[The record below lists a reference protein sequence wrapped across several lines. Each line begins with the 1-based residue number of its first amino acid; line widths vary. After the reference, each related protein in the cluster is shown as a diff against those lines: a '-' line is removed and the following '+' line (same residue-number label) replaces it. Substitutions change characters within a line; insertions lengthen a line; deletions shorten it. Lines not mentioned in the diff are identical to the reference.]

1 MGVMSASKVLL
12 IVEDDKKRAEVCSF
26 LSDHGVAVDARKSL
40 PEPPE
45 ASELRRLKKELAHH
59 LRRSRRL
66 EEAYDTTLENFMA
79 ALDLRDVETYGH
91 SKTVARYSHVLAEA
105 CGVSDPATL
114 DSVRKGALLHDAGKM
129 AIPDSILKKPG
140 PLTAQEWAVIRR
152 HPALGY
158 GLVRDVKL
166 VPEVGNIILCHHE
179 KFDGTGYPK
188 GLKGAAIPLEARVFA
203 VADTL
208 DAVTSHRPYRGPARL
223 QGRPPRAAGRRRP
236 AVRSR
241 SRRRLLRHGP
251 GRLGEDPVRDDA
263 APAAARRIPFPG
275 PAEGRHDLRN
285 VRLPSPVYREVWVCA
300 ERKEG
305 PMKRSRLLTL
315 LLLGIVTSVA
325 LAGCGKA
332 DDGARIARVENG
344 LQTAVVI
351 EGDAAGNILD
361 RMKHYGIPGVSVAVF
376 DKDRVVWAKGYGVM
390 DVDTKEPVTEKTL
403 FVAGSISK
411 PVAAMGALKLV
422 EEGKIRLDDNIN
434 AALTTWKL
442 RRTS

>member
-1 MGVMSASKVLL
+1 MGVMGASKVLL

-26 LSDHGVAVDARKSL
+26 LSEHGVAVDARKSL

-140 PLTAQEWAVIRR
+140 PLTAQEWVVIRR

-208 DAVTSHRPYRGPARL
+208 DAVTSHRPYRA
-223 QGRPPRAAGRRRP
+223 PRDFG
-236 AVRSR
+236 
-241 SRRRLLRHGP
+241 
-251 GRLGEDPVRDDA
+251 
-263 APAAARRIPFPG
+263 AARRELK
-275 PAEGRHDLRN
+275 ANAGRQFDPEVVDVFCGMDLA
-285 VRLPSPVYREVWVCA
+285 VW
-300 ERKEG
+300 EKIRFETT
-305 PMKRSRLLTL
+305 RLLPPL
-315 LLLGIVTSVA
+315 
-325 LAGCGKA
+325 
-332 DDGARIARVENG
+332 DGSRFPMPTR
-344 LQTAVVI
+344 
-351 EGDAAGNILD
+351 
-361 RMKHYGIPGVSVAVF
+361 
-376 DKDRVVWAKGYGVM
+376 
-390 DVDTKEPVTEKTL
+390 
-403 FVAGSISK
+403 
-411 PVAAMGALKLV
+411 
-422 EEGKIRLDDNIN
+422 
-434 AALTTWKL
+434 
-442 RRTS
+442 